1 MANPPVSVHSPLGA
15 RASRP
20 LKWRLRW
27 PRSQEKIGGV
37 NTYIRHCAG
46 KIFRPPFWQ
55 KGQSRDPNFKQA
67 TLTFNLH
74 FRSYKLTN
82 RIFLKAAFTA
92 AALSFASAAFAAAWE
107 GKWVNN
113 NNTLSPGTTIQS
125 IAANANKNAY
135 TSNPALNNNAWGMQ
149 GTWLSFNVPTATDVL
164 VSATSATTNAPG
176 FTVYRT
182 SAPFTGVVTGSTPDN
197 FTNGAIHGFDQIA
210 QAGMAGIV
218 WATDATVTNS
228 LPGNTT
234 TNGIVETLGYVNAS
248 GISYTNAYGDR
259 VKAGADDLSI
269 DNLYESGVFGSAYTS
284 GSTVYANLTLIG
296 LAPGNYTI
304 FVGGTMTSGTNTPI
318 DVKVTG
324 LPLSSSDCVFN
335 WAEKNYASL
344 FSPAGASSQT
354 QTSYYYRYYT
364 GTKSYMGVNSTD
376 NHVYYLSTAGGN
388 PQDVGPLTDYMKK
401 AGCN

>member
-1 MANPPVSVHSPLGA
+1 V
-15 RASRP
+15 
-20 LKWRLRW
+20 
-27 PRSQEKIGGV
+27 I
-37 NTYIRHCAG
+37 
-46 KIFRPPFWQ
+46 
-55 KGQSRDPNFKQA
+55 
-67 TLTFNLH
+67 
-74 FRSYKLTN
+74 
-82 RIFLKAAFTA
+82 
-92 AALSFASAAFAAAWE
+92 
-107 GKWVNN
+107 
-113 NNTLSPGTTIQS
+113 TT
-125 IAANANKNAY
+125 
-135 TSNPALNNNAWGMQ
+135 
-149 GTWLSFNVPTATDVL
+149 TDVL
-164 VSATSATTNAPG
+164 VTATSATTNAPG

-197 FTNGAIHGFDQIA
+197 FTNGAIHGFDQVA

-269 DNLYESGVFGSAYTS
+269 DNLYESGVFGSAYMS

-344 FSPAGASSQT
+344 FSPAGAVSQT
-354 QTSYYYRYYT
+354 QTSYYYRYYS

-376 NHVYYLSTAGGN
+376 NHVYYLSSAGGN
-388 PQDVGPLTDYMKK
+388 PQDVGLLTDYMKK